1 MFGEGVALTDLFAL
15 LNIIRDKN
23 LQLDVKILD
32 SEWRPLSPLVV
43 KDMVGA
49 IKEGKIIGGSDIRLR
64 LHEKV

>member
-23 LQLDVKILD
+23 LQLDVKILGG
-32 SEWRPLSPLVV
+32 EWCALSPLVV
-43 KDMVGA
+43 KHMVETIKGGRVTGGA
-49 IKEGKIIGGSDIRLR
+49 DIRLR